1 MARIK
6 NPDKYIRKFRE
17 DFEIVKRK
25 FVINSYLLSEEER
38 NNVIDCL
45 TQLQNIM
52 EDEIRGIIKEKEKI
66 TGQEKNKVQHY
77 TPYFW
82 ATRFEQPFFD
92 IMKII
97 EKIIFCDRIK

>member
-45 TQLQNIM
+45 TQLENSM
-52 EDEIRGIIKEKEKI
+52 EDEIRGIIKEK
-66 TGQEKNKVQHY
+66 V
-77 TPYFW
+77 
-82 ATRFEQPFFD
+82 R
-92 IMKII
+92 I
-97 EKIIFCDRIK
+97 E

>member
-52 EDEIRGIIKEKEKI
+52 EDEIRELIKEKEKI
-66 TGQEKNKVQHY
+66 TG
-77 TPYFW
+77 
-82 ATRFEQPFFD
+82 
-92 IMKII
+92 
-97 EKIIFCDRIK
+97 

>member
-25 FVINSYLLSEEER
+25 LVINSYLLSEEER
-38 NNVIDCL
+38 NNLIDCL
-45 TQLQNIM
+45 TQIQNIM

-66 TGQEKNKVQHY
+66 TG
-77 TPYFW
+77 
-82 ATRFEQPFFD
+82 
-92 IMKII
+92 
-97 EKIIFCDRIK
+97 

>member
-6 NPDKYIRKFRE
+6 NPDRYIKQFKA

-25 FVINSYLLSEEER
+25 LVTNSYLLDEIER

-52 EDEIRGIIKEKEKI
+52 EDEISGIIIEHNSRLGKE
-66 TGQEKNKVQHY
+66 
-77 TPYFW
+77 
-82 ATRFEQPFFD
+82 
-92 IMKII
+92 
-97 EKIIFCDRIK
+97 

>member
-25 FVINSYLLSEEER
+25 FVISSYLLSEEER

-66 TGQEKNKVQHY
+66 TGQEKNKIQHNY

-82 ATRFEQPFFD
+82 ATQ
-92 IMKII
+92 I
-97 EKIIFCDRIK
+97 